1 MPITR
6 IRSVSG
12 WGTSFETSDTVSK
25 ACQIFCGLF
34 FFITGSGGAQV
45 REPALPVTVHV
56 VVSQTRAANVSKTA
70 TSNAQ
75 DASNVVVW
83 FTPLDRSEPAAAVSL
98 SPQNPPQLVQRNKT
112 FEPHVLI
119 VPVGTVV
126 EFPNK
131 DPFFHNIFS
140 LYDGRRFDL
149 GLYEAGTKR
158 SVRFDRPGVSFL
170 FCNIHAEMSAIV
182 VSVDTPYFGLSDR
195 NGNITVRDVPDGQ
208 YQMTVWYERS
218 SPEHLKGLTRVI
230 SIANSSRKIG
240 PIEVLENPTFTPTH
254 KNKYGL
260 DYVPPPNPDYD
271 RP

>member
-1 MPITR
+1 MRIPR
-6 IRSVSG
+6 IRLVSA
-12 WGTSFETSDTVSK
+12 WGMRFETSDTVSK
-25 ACQIFCGLF
+25 ASRVLIGLF
-34 FFITGSGGAQV
+34 FLMACTASAQV
-45 REPALPVTVHV
+45 RAPEKSVTVHV
-56 VVSQTRAANVSKTA
+56 VILQARATSVSKTA

-83 FTPLDRSEPAAAVSL
+83 FTPLDRTEPAAPVSG

-158 SVRFDRPGVSFL
+158 SVRFDRPGISFL
-170 FCNIHAEMSAIV
+170 FCNIHAEMSAV
-182 VSVDTPYFGLSDR
+182 VVAVDTPYFGLSDR

-208 YQMTVWYERS
+208 YQINIWYERS
-218 SPEHLKGLTRVI
+218 SPEHLKELTRVI
-230 SIANSSRKIG
+230 RVSDSSRKIG

-260 DYVPPPNPDYD
+260 DYIPPPNPDYD